1 MSNGVLARQFSTLD
15 KLTQPAP
22 FQMSMSNLLSYI
34 MYNIYIQNMFMMMM
48 IVYVKGE
55 TIAVSAEMMLPWF
68 ETRLPTILLNYIF
81 ADIYHVKNLD
91 YVIRHCLV

>member
-1 MSNGVLARQFSTLD
+1 
-15 KLTQPAP
+15 
-22 FQMSMSNLLSYI
+22 
-34 MYNIYIQNMFMMMM
+34 MMMV